1 MTIYEQITEIK
12 NNTVLNLENY
22 QEAYT
27 KAELDLTAL
36 VGPKTFS
43 LEFNHP
49 KYGLG
54 KILSYRSE
62 GTLDCLVVDIEF
74 GLGIK
79 QFSLAPILDRITNNT
94 EIKEIWNEAYF
105 VHTELKAK
113 YIELDNTAKQLQ
125 HEAEKKAEEEK
136 KFAEKYEARKEKAL
150 REFDELSKQSKSKL
164 GTGEFYYA
172 LGWLAKNTGTISA
185 ALPDYLLNSFERYF
199 GTDYTP
205 TVVDS
210 KKRTVNGNPMQWAMS
225 MKVAIPKKA
234 QDSIPAVFLDY
245 LNPNGTA
252 LTNTSFVWDL
262 VDNYGFSFGKEQD
275 LDKIK
280 DNIPTHC
287 IMAFE
292 NGLAA

>member
-36 VGPKTFS
+36 IGPKTFS

-94 EIKEIWNEAYF
+94 EIKEIWNEAYS

-113 YIELDNTAKQLQ
+113 YIELDNTTKQLQ
-125 HEAEKKAEEEK
+125 REAELKAEEER
-136 KFAEKYEARKEKAL
+136 KFTEKYEARKEKAL
-150 REFDELSKQSKSKL
+150 KEFDELSKQNKSKC

-172 LGWLAKNTGTISA
+172 LGWLAKNVGAIRV
-185 ALPDYLLNSFERYF
+185 ALPDYLLNSFERHF
-199 GTDYTP
+199 GTDCDPY
-205 TVVDS
+205 VVDS
-210 KKRTVNGNPMQWAMS
+210 KKRTSGGFAFQWSIGMS
-225 MKVAIPKKA
+225 ASIPKKA

-252 LTNTSFVWDL
+252 LTSTSFVWDL

>member
-27 KAELDLTAL
+27 KAETELIGL
-36 VGPKTFS
+36 VGPKAIGLEVSHQRYGSGKITTYMASS
-43 LEFNHP
+43 LECLIVNINFDAV
-49 KYGLG
+49 
-54 KILSYRSE
+54 
-62 GTLDCLVVDIEF
+62 GT
-74 GLGIK
+74 K
-79 QFSLAPILDRITNNT
+79 SFSLAPILDRITNNT
-94 EIKEIWNEAYF
+94 EIAEIWNEAYS

-113 YIELDNTAKQLQ
+113 YLELDNTTKQLKR
-125 HEAEKKAEEEK
+125 EAEIKAEEERK
-136 KFAEKYEARKEKAL
+136 AAEKYEARKEKAL
-150 REFDELSKQSKSKL
+150 KEFDELSKQSKSKC

-172 LGWLAKNTGTISA
+172 LGWLAKNAGSISA

-252 LTNTSFVWDL
+252 LTSTSLIWDL

-287 IMAFE
+287 IVAFE